1 MRHAYATTCH
11 PLRSSRAR
19 WCVWHMCMCMACA
32 RAHLEQRVPVAH
44 ALRVVDA
51 TLYSQH
57 KPHLVRVRARV
68 RARVR
73 VRGRVRVRVRAKEA
87 ALHSSAHATHL
98 LVGTLLGQACL
109 RTGVRLRSARS
120 RQLLRTRHHRLRSGA
135 DGRSALV
142 LRRTLVQ
149 ARQGARR
156 GQLPGGLLL
165 GHIRCA
171 SLMGVGRWV

>member
-1 MRHAYATTCH
+1 
-11 PLRSSRAR
+11 
-19 WCVWHMCMCMACA
+19 MACA

-44 ALRVVDA
+44 ALRIVDA

-57 KPHLVRVRARV
+57 KPHLVRVRA
-68 RARVR
+68 
-73 VRGRVRVRVRAKEA
+73 RVRAKEA

-109 RTGVRLRSARS
+109 RTRVRLRSARS

-135 DGRSALV
+135 DGRSALLV
-142 LRRTLVQ
+142 LRRPLIQ
-149 ARQGARR
+149 AGQGSRR

-165 GHIRCA
+165 GHIRCV
-171 SLMGVGRWV
+171 SLVGIGR

>member
-44 ALRVVDA
+44 ALHVVDA
-51 TLYSQH
+51 TLYSQHKPHLVRCRARARVRVRVRGRVASLHSQH

-73 VRGRVRVRVRAKEA
+73 VRVRVGVRVSLTVSRLGKKASQSEKPTSQA
-87 ALHSSAHATHL
+87 TSSAPW
-98 LVGTLLGQACL
+98 G
-109 RTGVRLRSARS
+109 
-120 RQLLRTRHHRLRSGA
+120 
-135 DGRSALV
+135 
-142 LRRTLVQ
+142 
-149 ARQGARR
+149 
-156 GQLPGGLLL
+156 
-165 GHIRCA
+165 
-171 SLMGVGRWV
+171 